1 MEANEIEAESD
12 TQKKASDPKGC
23 LFSVVAICVIIFAIN
38 FIYLYNLAIG
48 PTKITE
54 VDLASPGLIR
64 YVEGSGNIRKIG
76 SGETKTLKLEIQ
88 GYFLLE
94 DGDKRILIR
103 HDPDFQASSVS
114 GRLEKMSKDE
124 QEAFG
129 MIPNLAPR
137 KINAYVS
144 YVWGTN
150 LFMLIAIPVFPVAI
164 LLLFIRLIRGAKNTY
179 MIF

>member
-1 MEANEIEAESD
+1 MEANEMEATTD
-12 TQKKASDPKGC
+12 AQKKASDSKGC
-23 LFSVVAICVIIFAIN
+23 LFSIVVICIVIFSFN

-48 PTKITE
+48 PTNIAK

-64 YVEGSGNIRKIG
+64 YVEGSGHIRKIG

-103 HDPDFQASSVS
+103 HDPDFQASGVS
-114 GRLEKMSKDE
+114 GRLEKLSKDE

-144 YVWGTN
+144 YAWGTN
-150 LFMLIAIPVFPVAI
+150 LFMFIAMPAFPVA
-164 LLLFIRLIRGAKNTY
+164 LLLLLIRLIKGAPKTSP
-179 MIF
+179 